1 MTRQGRSPR
10 ECSGTAVRPYLGL
23 GTIWPAGPWL
33 EGVMPREVEKGAVVD
48 DKTIRVFPDR
58 RGLHAIVENLARY
71 APRPDQARIA
81 EHHGEQ
87 PDDPRH
93 PGLVGELNL
102 EPGQIDLGLLARRSL
117 EPHLER
123 GDGVGPDVAH
133 RALHRGIAASVAA
146 LSHFAPQ
153 PHRGEARKGDKPF
166 AQIRQEWI
174 GALLPVR
181 PRTIG
186 RRLQTARGIF
196 ANGLTVDAEL
206 TGNGSNLQA

>member
-1 MTRQGRSPR
+1 MEISQ
-10 ECSGTAVRPYLGL
+10 
-23 GTIWPAGPWL
+23 
-33 EGVMPREVEKGAVVD
+33 
-48 DKTIRVFPDR
+48 TIRVT
-58 RGLHAIVENLARY
+58 
-71 APRPDQARIA
+71 
-81 EHHGEQ
+81 
-87 PDDPRH
+87 
-93 PGLVGELNL
+93 PGSSVNSTSNR
-102 EPGQIDLGLLARRSL
+102 GQISLSLLAGRGL

-133 RALHRGIAASVAA
+133 SALHRGVAASVAT

-186 RRLQTARGIF
+186 RRLQTARDIF
-196 ANGLTVDAEL
+196 ADGLTVDAQL
-206 TGNGSNLQA
+206 TGNGSNLQALPMKFQDHDEFPKCDHRAAPSRQG